1 MTASTVPVHPS
12 NVEALRAGDGGDG
25 AYWAENEAQI
35 EAGLGRYDPPFFE
48 AAAIAADERV
58 LDIGCGNG
66 KTTREAARRATNG
79 SALGVDLS
87 SRMIERARLRAAQ
100 QGVTNV
106 RFLQVDA
113 QIHPFDEQA
122 FDVAISRTGAMFFGD
137 PVAAFTNIARALRP
151 GGRLVLLTWQ
161 ELSRNDWIRDFLAAV
176 AAGRNLPAPP
186 PDAPG
191 PFSLARPDRVREI
204 LTAAGYAD
212 LRMDGVEEPMLFGAT
227 ADDAYRFVR
236 GLGVI
241 EFLLRD
247 VDDTRCAQAVA
258 ALRATIE
265 AHETADGVLYPSA
278 AWIIQAR
285 RA

>member
-1 MTASTVPVHPS
+1 MIASTVTVHPS
-12 NVEALRAGDGGDG
+12 NAEALRAWDGADG
-25 AYWAENEAQI
+25 AYWAENEAVFD
-35 EAGLGRYDPPFFE
+35 AGLERHDRPFFE
-48 AAAIAADERV
+48 AAAIGVAERV

-66 KTTREAARRATNG
+66 QTTREAARRAPHG
-79 SALGVDLS
+79 EALGVDLS
-87 SRMIERARLRAAQ
+87 SQMIERARLRAAQ
-100 QGVTNV
+100 QGIANAH
-106 RFLQVDA
+106 FLQADA
-113 QIHPFDEQA
+113 QVHPFDEQA

-137 PVAAFTNIARALRP
+137 PVAAFASIARALRP

-161 ELSRNDWIRDFLAAV
+161 EPSRNHWIRDFLAAV
-176 AAGRNLPAPP
+176 AAGRDLPSPP

-191 PFSLARPDRVREI
+191 PFSLARPDRVREL
-204 LTAAGYAD
+204 LTAAGYTD
-212 LRMDGVEEPMLFGAT
+212 VRMDGVDEPMFFGAT

-247 VDDTRCAQAVA
+247 LDATRRAEAAV

-278 AWIIQAR
+278 AWII
-285 RA
+285 RACRF